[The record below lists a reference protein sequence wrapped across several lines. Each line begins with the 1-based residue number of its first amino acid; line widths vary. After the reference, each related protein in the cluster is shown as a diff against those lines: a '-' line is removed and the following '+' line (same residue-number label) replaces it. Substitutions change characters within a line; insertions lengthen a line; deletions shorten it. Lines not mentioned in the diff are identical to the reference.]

1 MLSKVDKATSA
12 SVGARMSLSNRNP
25 SSTLLLSLHGQPMRS
40 RRKLT
45 LLSSSVDKI
54 LEVTAAFSL
63 VMMAAQ
69 ALLSRNQRLISL
81 LLLGLLRMIARS
93 LWPLSSTVASFQ
105 EAILPFHWAMGR
117 LVPMIASSRK
127 IKQTLLKPLIRAH
140 TLLVLKH
147 KLPDLKQTIKE
158 PSLLAAGPTS
168 LSEAYVPSRLC
179 VTTILLNKVSLI
191 SW

>member
-25 SSTLLLSLHGQPMRS
+25 SSTLLLSLHGLPMRS

-45 LLSSSVDKI
+45 RLSSTVDKI

-63 VMMAAQ
+63 EMMAAQ

-93 LWPLSSTVASFQ
+93 L
-105 EAILPFHWAMGR
+105 
-117 LVPMIASSRK
+117 
-127 IKQTLLKPLIRAH
+127 
-140 TLLVLKH
+140 
-147 KLPDLKQTIKE
+147 
-158 PSLLAAGPTS
+158 
-168 LSEAYVPSRLC
+168 
-179 VTTILLNKVSLI
+179 
-191 SW
+191 